1 MQQTYGFAPA
11 HSFPFM
17 FFGFFGIL
25 LTILV
30 LTPYWFIFKEGRL
43 QPISLAADVHTPDQH
58 RGVVLSG
65 FRAVERGSHA
75 SGLSDGS
82 GSLSAPSLI

>member
-1 MQQTYGFAPA
+1 MQQTYGFGPA

-30 LTPYWFIFKEGRL
+30 LTPYWFIFKKAGFSPFL
-43 QPISLAADVHTPDQH
+43 SLLMFIPLINIVALYFLAFARWNVVPTPP
-58 RGVVLSG
+58 VYPT
-65 FRAVERGSHA
+65 
-75 SGLSDGS
+75 
-82 GSLSAPSLI
+82 APVPYPPQV